1 MAFQISEDTFQSK
14 SERYHYLQRAL
25 PALLNGESNFVANC
39 ANTIALI
46 QSQFHFHW
54 IGFYWVEGES
64 LVLGCFQGPV
74 ACTRIAKGKG
84 VCGTAWSLAQLQ
96 NVPDVDAFPGHIACS
111 ALSKSELVIPLI
123 TAQGEVLG
131 VLDIDSEQ
139 MAFFND
145 EDERELSGLM
155 DVLLKSSGL

>member
-1 MAFQISEDTFQSK
+1 MAFQISKDTFQTK
-14 SERYHYLQRAL
+14 NERYQYLQSAL
-25 PALLNGESNFVANC
+25 PALLKGESNFLANC

-54 IGFYWVEGES
+54 IGFYWVEGDS

-74 ACTRIAKGKG
+74 ACTRIPKGKG
-84 VCGTAWSLAQLQ
+84 VCGTAWGLAQLQ
-96 NVPDVDAFPGHIACS
+96 NVPNVDAFPGHIACS
-111 ALSKSELVIPLI
+111 ALSKSELVIPLVS
-123 TAQGEVLG
+123 AHGKVLG

-145 EDERELSGLM
+145 EDERELSSLM
-155 DVLLKSSGL
+155 DVLMKSSGL